1 MSSGFT
7 RSTLE
12 RFLHDNW
19 DDTDVFVVDDADDI
33 SMIPANTAKPWVGIE
48 YLTSTEEVDCLPAN
62 MWRERGTILLHIVIP
77 NGWVSSTAI
86 TLGDKLQRLLRGQR
100 LDELVIQSVSPV
112 ISTDPPAIPR
122 TSAWQGFCLISQ
134 YQSIRS

>member
-12 RFLHDNW
+12 RFLHDKW

-33 SMIPANTAKPWVGIE
+33 STIPANTDRPWVGIE

-122 TSAWQGFCLISQ
+122 TSAWQGFCLVSQ

>member
-1 MSSGFT
+1 MSSGYV
-7 RSTLE
+7 RSKLE
-12 RFLHDNW
+12 VFLLENW
-19 DDTDVFVVDDADDI
+19 DDTDFFVVDDAEDI
-33 SMIPANTAKPWVGIE
+33 SSIPANTTQPWLGIE
-48 YLTSTEEVDCLPAN
+48 YLSSTEAVDCLPAN

-77 NGWVSSTAI
+77 NGWKSSTAI
-86 TLGDKLQRLLRGQR
+86 VLGDKLQRMLRGQR
-100 LDELVIQSVSPV
+100 LDDLVIESVSPV

>member
-12 RFLHDNW
+12 KFLLENW
-19 DDTDVFVVDDADDI
+19 SDTDVFVIDDADDI
-33 SMIPANTAKPWVGIE
+33 STIPANTSAPWVGIE
-48 YLTSTEEVDCLPAN
+48 YLTSTEVVDCLPAN
-62 MWRERGTILLHIVIP
+62 LWRERGTILLHIVIP
-77 NGWVSSTAI
+77 NGWKSSTAI
-86 TLGDKLQRLLRGQR
+86 VLGDKLQRLLRGQR
-100 LDELVIQSVSPV
+100 LNELVIESVSPV

-122 TSAWQGFCLISQ
+122 TSAWQGFCLVSQ

>member
-1 MSSGFT
+1 MSSGFV

-12 RFLHDNW
+12 LFLRDNW
-19 DDTDVFVVDDADDI
+19 VDTDVYVVDDADNI
-33 SMIPANTAKPWVGIE
+33 STIPANTQKPWLGIE
-48 YLTSTEEVDCLPAN
+48 YLASTEAVDCLPAN
-62 MWRERGTILLHIVIP
+62 MWRERGTILLHIVLP
-77 NGWVSSTAI
+77 NGWKSSTAI
-86 TLGDKLQRLLRGQR
+86 VLGDKLQRLLRGQR
-100 LDELVIQSVSPV
+100 LEELVIESVSPV

>member
-12 RFLHDNW
+12 KFLLENW
-19 DDTDVFVVDDADDI
+19 SDTDVFVIDDADDI
-33 SMIPANTAKPWVGIE
+33 SMIPANTSAPWVGIE
-48 YLTSTEEVDCLPAN
+48 YLTSTEVVDCLPAN
-62 MWRERGTILLHIVIP
+62 LWRERGTILLHIVIP
-77 NGWVSSTAI
+77 NGWKSSTAI
-86 TLGDKLQRLLRGQR
+86 VLGDKLQRLLRGQR
-100 LDELVIQSVSPV
+100 LDELVIESVSPV

-122 TSAWQGFCLISQ
+122 TSAWQGFCLVSQ

>member
-1 MSSGFT
+1 MSSGFV

-12 RFLHDNW
+12 LFLHENW
-19 DDTDVFVVDDADDI
+19 SDTDVYVVDDHEDI
-33 SMIPANTAKPWVGIE
+33 ASIPANTLQPWVGIE
-48 YLTSTEEVDCLPAN
+48 YLSSTDQVDCLPAN

-77 NGWVSSTAI
+77 NGWKSSTAI
-86 TLGDKLQRLLRGQR
+86 VLGDKLQRLLRGQR
-100 LDELVIQSVSPV
+100 INELVIESVSPV

-122 TSAWQGFCLISQ
+122 TSSWQGFCLISQ